1 MTIRQQAIQQIE
13 RMKRDRVEYARLILE
28 NRAIIREMAIER
40 NKPHL
45 MLSPAWRGIMV
56 SGAERIYP
64 EKPQKPSLA
73 NFARAVANLEVAVGK
88 PLEAVILDDGY
99 ACCGM
104 EDYHAEIREYHL
116 EMLDLYRECFKYLS
130 EKA

>member
-13 RMKRDRVEYARLILE
+13 QMKRDRVEYARLILE
-28 NRAIIREMAIER
+28 NRAIVREMAIER

-45 MLSPAWRGIMV
+45 TLSPAWRKLTV
-56 SGAERIYP
+56 SGAERMYP

-73 NFARAVANLEVAVGK
+73 NFARAVANLEVVVSQ

-104 EDYHAEIREYHL
+104 EDHYAEIREYEL
-116 EMLDLYRECFKYLS
+116 ELLELYRECFKYLS